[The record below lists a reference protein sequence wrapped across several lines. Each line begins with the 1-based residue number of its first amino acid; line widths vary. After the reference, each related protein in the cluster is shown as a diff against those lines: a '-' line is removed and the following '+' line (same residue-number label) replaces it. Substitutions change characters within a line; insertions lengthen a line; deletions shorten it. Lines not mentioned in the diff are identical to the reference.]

1 MTRDLGQ
8 ALEALQDGDAAPW
21 AALAPLS
28 RLPQNGVDVAID
40 FTASDRLGAAIV
52 IARPRPNDPH
62 QHALN
67 ALTPR
72 QRQVAEALAR
82 GDSNKE
88 IAVALGLSPATVK
101 DHVENLLRRLGL
113 RRRGQVAAVFHG
125 TTD

>member
-8 ALEALQDGDAAPW
+8 ALAALQDGDAAPW

-52 IARPRPNDPH
+52 IARPHAPH